1 MRGRSPIGTE
11 VVRRAA
17 SAGVTLL
24 ELLIVMSIMAIAAAI
39 VIPLIGGGVSN
50 SELKGAARQVAA
62 GLRLARSEALATRQ
76 DTRVVLDL
84 ENSDIPARS

>member
-1 MRGRSPIGTE
+1 MTRRSPIGRQA
-11 VVRRAA
+11 VRRAS

-24 ELLIVMSIMAIAAAI
+24 ELLIVMSIMAIGAAI

-62 GLRLARSEALATRQ
+62 GLRLAHRAS
-76 DTRVVLDL
+76 
-84 ENSDIPARS
+84 